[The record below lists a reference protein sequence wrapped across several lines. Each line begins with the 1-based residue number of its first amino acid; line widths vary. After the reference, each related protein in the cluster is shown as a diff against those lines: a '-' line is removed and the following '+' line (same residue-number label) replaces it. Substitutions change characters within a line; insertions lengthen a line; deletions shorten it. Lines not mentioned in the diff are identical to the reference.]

1 MRVLVW
7 QWGRRGGG
15 PRYGVELAE
24 SLNALAGETV
34 VLSLSRQAE
43 LLRAP
48 APPAC
53 ELPVATYDGVASFL
67 FRCMLAPFQMAE
79 LAKRLRAFRLDVA
92 ICAMP
97 GPLDL
102 LMATALR
109 RAGVPF
115 LVVVHDADLHPGDG
129 WPLQMQLQR
138 SLTRRAI
145 GLIALSTHVRDR
157 LLADGRIPADRLI
170 LSSHPPRSFGPPPPP
185 AMAHD
190 GPVRLLAF
198 GRLLPY
204 KGLDLLA
211 EALRLL
217 GPRTDFTLRV
227 VGQGPESTELA
238 ALRALPGVSVENRW
252 VPEGEIADLLAWSDA
267 MVLSHRE
274 ASQSGG
280 AAAAIAARRWV
291 IATRVGGLA
300 EQLAGEPLAR
310 LCEPNPASL
319 AAAIGTLLDDRPAA
333 TLPSP
338 QRAAASWQTMAADLL
353 ASVRP
358 LLRHGQC

>member
-1 MRVLVW
+1 VRVLVW
-7 QWGRRGGG
+7 QWGRRGAG
-15 PRYGVELAE
+15 PRFGAELAE
-24 SLNALAGETV
+24 SVRALPGETA

-43 LLRAP
+43 LLRQP
-48 APPAC
+48 EPPRC
-53 ELPVATYDGVASFL
+53 ELPVNTYDGLASFL
-67 FRCMLAPFQMAE
+67 LRCALAPFRVGT
-79 LAKRLRAFRLDVA
+79 LARRVRALQPDLA

-102 LMATALR
+102 LMAAALA
-109 RAGVPF
+109 RAGIPF
-115 LVVVHDADLHPGDG
+115 LVVVHDADRHPGDG
-129 WPLQMQLQR
+129 VPFQMQLQR
-138 SLTRRAI
+138 SLMRRAT
-145 GLIALSTHVRDR
+145 GLVALSTHVRDR
-157 LLADGRIPADRLI
+157 LLAEGLARPDRLI
-170 LSSHPPRSFGPPPPP
+170 LASHPPRSFGPAPPP

-198 GRLLPY
+198 GRLRPY

-217 GPRTDFTLRV
+217 GPRGDFVLRV
-227 VGQGPESTELA
+227 VGQGPESPDLA

-252 VPEGEIADLLAWSDA
+252 VPEREVAELLAWSDA

-300 EQLAGEPLAR
+300 EQLADEPLAR
-310 LCEPNPASL
+310 LCDPTPASL
-319 AAAIGTLLDDRPAA
+319 AAAIGALLDQRPTAS
-333 TLPSP
+333 LPPSP
-338 QRAAASWQTMAADLL
+338 DAAAAWQAMAAGLL
-353 ASVRP
+353 ASVR
-358 LLRHGQC
+358 LLP